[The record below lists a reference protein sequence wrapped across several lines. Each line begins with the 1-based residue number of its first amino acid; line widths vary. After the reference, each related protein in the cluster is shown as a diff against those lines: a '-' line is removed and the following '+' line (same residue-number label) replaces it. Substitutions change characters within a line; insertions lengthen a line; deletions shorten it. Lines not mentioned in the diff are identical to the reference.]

1 MMMPNQSTILRRL
14 CCLHARMLLA
24 VLPLLL
30 VGCGVHEFPDVPDTA
45 KVSLHL
51 RFDTDMPQVYYTL
64 SRTGA
69 PVQVTSVRT
78 RGTMRYIIRLY
89 PQASAAQAIPV
100 REYIVRRDV
109 SQGYDADIDLDA
121 PAGSYR
127 VMVWADLSDDDA
139 GVGGF
144 YDASDFSSIRALM
157 PYQGSTD
164 YRDAFRGEAEAVVAT
179 STSEQAPVGVT
190 VQMTRPLAK
199 FEFVANDVRLFIEQQ
214 SAAIAGHMPVD
225 PSTGAATPAV
235 DLDMFTVR
243 IIYNGYAPNTYNI
256 FTDKPTDAI
265 MGVACDGRMERLSA
279 DEASL
284 GFDYVLVNGHA
295 SEVTVQLG
303 IYDRQGRQVS
313 LSRAVNV
320 PLQRSR
326 HTIIRGEFLTQT
338 ATGGV
343 SVNPG
348 YDGEFNVFY

>member
-1 MMMPNQSTILRRL
+1 MMPNQSTILRRL

-121 PAGSYR
+121 PADSYR
-127 VMVWADLSDDDA
+127 VMVWADLSEDDA

-144 YDASDFSSIRALM
+144 YDASDFPASEPSRPIRAAPTTAM
-157 PYQGSTD
+157 
-164 YRDAFRGEAEAVVAT
+164 R
-179 STSEQAPVGVT
+179 SEVRPRLSSPPAPVSR
-190 VQMTRPLAK
+190 RP
-199 FEFVANDVRLFIEQQ
+199 
-214 SAAIAGHMPVD
+214 
-225 PSTGAATPAV
+225 
-235 DLDMFTVR
+235 
-243 IIYNGYAPNTYNI
+243 
-256 FTDKPTDAI
+256 
-265 MGVACDGRMERLSA
+265 
-279 DEASL
+279 
-284 GFDYVLVNGHA
+284 
-295 SEVTVQLG
+295 SESPC
-303 IYDRQGRQVS
+303 R
-313 LSRAVNV
+313 
-320 PLQRSR
+320 
-326 HTIIRGEFLTQT
+326 
-338 ATGGV
+338 
-343 SVNPG
+343 
-348 YDGEFNVFY
+348 

>member
-1 MMMPNQSTILRRL
+1 MMPNQSTILRRL
-14 CCLHARMLLA
+14 CCLHARMLLV

-69 PVQVTSVRT
+69 PVQVTSIRT

-89 PQASAAQAIPV
+89 PQASAPQAIPV

-127 VMVWADLSDDDA
+127 VMVWADLSEDDA

-144 YDASDFSSIRALM
+144 YDASDFSSIRALT
-157 PYQGSTD
+157 PYHGSTD
-164 YRDAFRGEAEAVVAT
+164 YRDAFRGEAGAVVAT

-214 SAAIAGHMPVD
+214 SAAIAGHTPVD

-265 MGVACDGRMERLSA
+265 MGVVSTAAWSACLPTKPRWGLTMCSSTATPPRSPCSWASTTARAVRFRSPAPSTCRSSA
-279 DEASL
+279 AAIPSSEASSSPRL
-284 GFDYVLVNGHA
+284 PRVA
-295 SEVTVQLG
+295 
-303 IYDRQGRQVS
+303 
-313 LSRAVNV
+313 
-320 PLQRSR
+320 
-326 HTIIRGEFLTQT
+326 
-338 ATGGV
+338 
-343 SVNPG
+343 
-348 YDGEFNVFY
+348 